1 MNMTGDEPR
10 EKADSERAD
19 LELLAA
25 KEQETFA
32 GRFVECWPHLLRL
45 CRRILGES
53 DAARDAVSETY
64 LRAFRGRVGFDGNNF
79 PGWLSR
85 IAQHVCIDRR
95 RYEFVRQGLD
105 TEIDR
110 AVADSEVRILN
121 ALEIRSILA
130 GLPEPQRHCLKLFYI
145 EGFTAKEVAT
155 ATGFTDKQVKS
166 HLQNGRRNFIRQ
178 WKELNKKRHD

>member
-1 MNMTGDEPR
+1 MTGDERR
-10 EKADSERAD
+10 EKAGSEQTD
-19 LELLAA
+19 FELLAA
-25 KEQETFA
+25 REQETFA

-45 CRRILGES
+45 CQRILGES

-105 TEIDR
+105 T
-110 AVADSEVRILN
+110 AVEPAVTDSEVCILN
-121 ALEIRSILA
+121 ALQVRSILA
-130 GLPEPQRHCLKLFYI
+130 GLPEPQRRCLKLFYI
-145 EGFTAKEVAT
+145 EGFTAKEVAQ
-155 ATGFTDKQVKS
+155 ATGFADKLVKS
-166 HLQNGRRNFIRQ
+166 HLQNGRRNFIRE
-178 WKELNKKRHD
+178 WKALNKKRHD